1 MLKKLSLQLLVYIAR
16 WSPDGMELLTSSHA
30 SVLPRLILLLDEEI
44 CKIRRIVAPI
54 IFEGDLYNLPQ
65 EAGSTDA
72 CHPPETSSSVIL
84 ISEAFELLLLF
95 FEDPADEEILSV
107 SLRSV
112 LCQLNHT
119 LQVLSSPTWTSS
131 SSTLQRHQPHASRL
145 VELLRSKTPPDSQI

>member
-84 ISEAFELLLLF
+84 ISEAVSRIIPVTHPKNLRLLISLARSHTTTPTHPPTLCRQ
-95 FEDPADEEILSV
+95 PRVAVRTPSAIL
-107 SLRSV
+107 
-112 LCQLNHT
+112 
-119 LQVLSSPTWTSS
+119 
-131 SSTLQRHQPHASRL
+131 
-145 VELLRSKTPPDSQI
+145 